1 MRPYHF
7 QSQQQQP
14 KLDKTVNDINPAIPG
29 MTHLPDAPVVDAHAH
44 AFTLDMP
51 LAPGAWHAPPADA
64 PIEAYLATLDAH
76 GVTFGVLAG
85 ATLFGTYNDYA
96 IEACRRH
103 RRLRTTVI
111 LDPGTTKREMQCMAA
126 DGVVGVRFQWRN
138 VREAPDLTSGAYRVF
153 LRRIADLGWQVHLHD
168 DSERLPSYL
177 DALEAAGVDI
187 VVEHFGRPNPDSRRH
202 RLCGVPARAA
212 VRGNGAHLGQTRVGI
227 PARVHAQLAAKRR
240 PHCCGMQDPN
250 AAVGQRLA
258 LRRLRV
264 DDRLPADAG
273 ALPFLVPDPTTRRR
287 ITCETPLE
295 SIFRPRMNAPGTA
308 RPALRTR
315 GPRHRFLA

>member
-7 QSQQQQP
+7 HSQQQQP
-14 KLDKTVNDINPAIPG
+14 KLDKTVNDINPATPG

-111 LDPGTTKREMQCMAA
+111 LDPGTTKGEMQCMAA

-138 VREAPDLTSGAYRVF
+138 VREVPDLTSGAYRVF

-187 VVEHFGRPNPDSRRH
+187 VVEHFGRPNPDTGGIACAGFQRVLRSVEKGRTWVKLASAF
-202 RLCGVPARAA
+202 RLASM
-212 VRGNGAHLGQTRVGI
+212 
-227 PARVHAQLAAKRR
+227 QLARDATSELLRHAGPER
-240 PHCCGMQDPN
+240 LLWGSDWPF
-250 AAVGQRLA
+250 AAFESSIDYRQTLDT
-258 LRRLRV
+258 LRQ
-264 DDRLPADAG
+264 
-273 ALPFLVPDPTTRRR
+273 LVPDPATRRR
-287 ITCETPLE
+287 ITCETPLKL
-295 SIFRPRMNAPGTA
+295 FFA
-308 RPALRTR
+308 
-315 GPRHRFLA
+315 